1 MKSGNRILV
10 ITILV
15 FSVEI
20 MRDGSYVQPLTQI
33 VLVSIVFSSL
43 INSKKICGEEIS
55 YEIR

>member
-1 MKSGNRILV
+1 M

-33 VLVSIVFSSL
+33 VFSSS